1 MASLKNTVAKFH
13 YRVASLFSRLHR
25 YEAAAAA
32 YGRVL
37 RIWPQDSQAL
47 FHRAWCLLSVP
58 KRRIESIALFQDLL
72 RASPSAAGFFLMGC
86 GLQLESRHEE
96 AVEAFREAARLES
109 PDIADFHYNYAI
121 SLTALRRLEEAADA
135 FGNAANLSPTD
146 AEAWGGLGSA
156 FAELGRWKDAAPC
169 LERAMRL
176 APSLKNGVELGLTL
190 YELNRLEEAERAVR
204 GALVHDPQ
212 SIDAKELLAEILSG
226 QDRHNEAVTLAR
238 EICELNPHGV
248 SSQVVLARALSEA
261 GEVDEALEVAKAV
274 VERAP
279 SDPRPH
285 GALGG
290 VYMKLKQGAEALA
303 AFDRMTGCLAP
314 EIERLP
320 SSVRVQ
326 CDAARGAAL
335 SLLGRHE
342 EAMAAF
348 QEVLRTDPGFLER
361 WTEVAP
367 HYELSLRETRRTAS

>member
-1 MASLKNTVAKFH
+1 MASLKNTIARFH
-13 YRVASLFSRLHR
+13 YRVANLFSHLHR

-37 RIWPQDSQAL
+37 RFWPQDSQAQ

-96 AVEAFREAARLES
+96 AVEAFREAARLERL
-109 PDIADFHYNYAI
+109 DIADFHYNYAI
-121 SLTALRRLEEAADA
+121 SLSALRRLDEAADA
-135 FGNAANLSPTD
+135 FGNAAHLNPAD
-146 AEAWGGLGSA
+146 AEAWGSLGSA

-176 APSLKNGVELGLTL
+176 APTLTNGVELGLTL
-190 YELNRLEEAERAVR
+190 YELNRLEEAERAIR
-204 GALVHDPQ
+204 DALVHDPQ
-212 SIDAKELLAEILSG
+212 SIDAKELLAQIMSG
-226 QDRHNEAVTLAR
+226 QDRHDEAVTLAR
-238 EICELNPHGV
+238 EIYECNPDGL
-248 SSQVVLARALSEA
+248 SSQVVLASALSEA
-261 GEVDEALEVAKAV
+261 GELDEALEVAKAA

-279 SDPRPH
+279 SDPRSLGTL
-285 GALGG
+285 GA
-290 VYMKLKQGAEALA
+290 VYMKLEDGAAALA
-303 AFDRMTGCLAP
+303 AFDRVTEFLAP

-320 SSVRVQ
+320 SSIRVQ

-335 SLLGRHE
+335 SLLGRHD

-348 QEVLRTDPGFLER
+348 QQVLRTDPGFLER
-361 WTEVAP
+361 WPETAP
-367 HYELSLRETRRTAS
+367 HYQRSLRETRRTAP